1 MSVTK
6 VLKAEARDRVGK
18 GASRALRRQQR
29 VPAVIYGGKQAPTG
43 ISLNGND
50 LYVLLHGGGFM
61 TTLFDID
68 VGGKIE
74 KAIPRDYQLDP
85 VKDFL
90 THVDFLRITE
100 DSVITVEIP
109 VHFFNEAASPGL
121 KGGGVLNIVEHT
133 IELAVKA
140 TNIPKSIDI
149 DLSGL
154 EIGDSIHISEVK
166 LPEGAR
172 PVDRTDFT
180 VATIVAPTV
189 QVEEARPTAAEGE
202 AAAAPGAEGAA
213 AAPGSAPAAGAAAGD
228 AKGGDAKKPD
238 AKK

>member
-1 MSVTK
+1 MSATK

-18 GASRALRRQQR
+18 GAARALRRQHR
-29 VPAVIYGGKQAPTG
+29 VPAVIYGGKKEPTG
-43 ISLNGND
+43 ISLSGNEM
-50 LYVLLHGGGFM
+50 YILLHAGGFM

-68 VGGKIE
+68 VGGKVE

-90 THVDFLRITE
+90 THIDFLRITE

-109 VHFFNEAASPGL
+109 VHFVNETASPGL

-140 TNIPKSIDI
+140 TNIPKAIEI
-149 DLSGL
+149 DLTGL
-154 EIGDSIHISEVK
+154 EVGDSIHISGIK

-172 PVDRTDFT
+172 PVDRSDFT
-180 VATIVAPTV
+180 VATIAAPTV
-189 QVEEARPTAAEGE
+189 VSEEPKAA
-202 AAAAPGAEGAA
+202 AEGAA
-213 AAPGSAPAAGAAAGD
+213 EGAAPAAGAAAAGGD
-228 AKGGDAKKPD
+228 AKAAGGDAKKPE